1 MARTIPNFLW
11 RWMKA
16 LNRRMTGNFGS
27 KTPEFVLIL
36 TTTGRKSGLPRQT
49 PLQFEEVDGVYF
61 VASARGE
68 QADWYRNL
76 LAHPQVSVQVQGRT
90 FSATAEPITD
100 PTKIADFLELRLQR
114 RPRMMRLMLRAEG
127 LPFPFTRAQLEQF
140 AAEKAVVALH
150 PVPTAR
156 RGDS

>member
-127 LPFPFTRAQLEQF
+127 LPAHFTRAQLEQF
-140 AAEKAVVALH
+140 AAEKAVVALQ
-150 PVPTAR
+150 PEP
-156 RGDS
+156 